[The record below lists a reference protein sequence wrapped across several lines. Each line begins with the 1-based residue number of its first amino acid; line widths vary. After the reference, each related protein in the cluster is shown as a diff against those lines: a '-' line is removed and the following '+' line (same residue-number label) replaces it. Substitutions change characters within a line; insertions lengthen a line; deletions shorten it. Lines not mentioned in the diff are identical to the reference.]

1 MIHYVYPAL
10 NFLNNKPGFKRL
22 MLFVLKMLT
31 GRDFLITGTSDCWL
45 CFNSLLVLSSSFHK
59 WSIFIR
65 TAGICPLKLQWWVIS
80 LTQIWGA
87 LPSTVE
93 PDGPHDRWP
102 QREAF
107 YRASGS
113 ACKAVLP
120 RNAWLQE
127 SWIVRQ
133 TYWRNWLVTKSI
145 TLLLFKKATLLH
157 LPCKCLVL
165 FCMACGNI
173 GNIWFKHLRRMQTCR
188 ILRNKI
194 YCLGI
199 ERSLRELPTYYK

>member
-1 MIHYVYPAL
+1 MFRLYVYFSCCHL
-10 NFLNNKPGFKRL
+10 IHFFLVELFSFRYMLSWYIMYILHWIFLNNKPGFKRL

-107 YRASGS
+107 YHASGS

-145 TLLLFKKATLLH
+145 TLYF
-157 LPCKCLVL
+157 
-165 FCMACGNI
+165 F
-173 GNIWFKHLRRMQTCR
+173 
-188 ILRNKI
+188 
-194 YCLGI
+194 
-199 ERSLRELPTYYK
+199 